1 MGQPLPYKPVHLID
15 VMILGR
21 VEACLP
27 ANSLG
32 ALETVFVTAPES
44 FGVVSSS
51 ATDLSPMGPHI
62 RPHLEAQS

>member
-27 ANSLG
+27 ANGLG
-32 ALETVFVTAPES
+32 ALETVFVTAP
-44 FGVVSSS
+44 VVSSS